1 MITASDLV
9 IRRGPRVVLDGVDLS
24 ADQGVTIGVVGPNG
38 AGKSTLLSA
47 LYRNVAIA
55 SGRVTVS
62 DHDLSAM
69 NRREIAREVAVVSQI
84 PDQALPL
91 TVRDTVSL
99 GRLPHRSLMGYG
111 DATDRDIVDNAMTR
125 TDLTGLADRLVTQL
139 SGGERQRVLVAR
151 AIAQQAGHLLLDEPT
166 NHLDIGHQFAL
177 LDLVKTI
184 VATTVIVLHDLNL
197 AARACDRLVL
207 LDQGRLVASGPCE
220 DLQPDHPLRVLD
232 VCCGPGSLSN
242 AVTQRFGDASCVG
255 IDRDPVLM
263 RLFRKTTPHPDRI
276 EIVDVDLREPG
287 WAARWAEEPF
297 DAAVSAT
304 ALHWFEPDELTR
316 VHQDIASVLTPG
328 GILLNADHLFFD
340 KATEPFLAELA
351 PAERDRT
358 EAQMRE
364 DGAMSWQ
371 EWWDAALAMPGWESE
386 AEEFRRRWAD
396 KDISRKVSAEF
407 HLASMRA
414 AGFTETAQV
423 WQWFD
428 DRILIGRM
436 PM

>member
-1 MITASDLV
+1 MITASDLI
-9 IRRGPRVVLDGVDLS
+9 IRRGQRVVLDSVDLS
-24 ADQGVTIGVVGPNG
+24 ADQGMTIGVVGPNG

-69 NRREIAREVAVVSQI
+69 SRREIAREVAVVSQI

-91 TVRDTVSL
+91 TVRDTVAL

-111 DATDRDIVDNAMTR
+111 DATDRDIVDNALTR

-184 VATTVIVLHDLNL
+184 DATTVIVLHDLNL

-220 DLQPDHPLRVLD
+220 EVLQPDL
-232 VCCGPGSLSN
+232 LS
-242 AVTQRFGDASCVG
+242 
-255 IDRDPVLM
+255 
-263 RLFRKTTPHPDRI
+263 RI
-276 EIVDVDLREPG
+276 YRVDVDRISHNG
-287 WAARWAEEPF
+287 
-297 DAAVSAT
+297 
-304 ALHWFEPDELTR
+304 HI
-316 VHQDIASVLTPG
+316 H
-328 GILLNADHLFFD
+328 LLFN
-340 KATEPFLAELA
+340 P
-351 PAERDRT
+351 PR
-358 EAQMRE
+358 
-364 DGAMSWQ
+364 
-371 EWWDAALAMPGWESE
+371 
-386 AEEFRRRWAD
+386 
-396 KDISRKVSAEF
+396 
-407 HLASMRA
+407 
-414 AGFTETAQV
+414 
-423 WQWFD
+423 
-428 DRILIGRM
+428 
-436 PM
+436 